1 MVVKKN
7 YTTKRHL
14 PVKLTDLELQDISKN
29 TAKLIQNLQET
40 IDEKKAV
47 AADYTTKINNIK
59 SSIDIASKKVL
70 SGEEDRTIECKVQL
84 NTDNMRKIVIRLD
97 TGIVVDEENLTNE
110 DLQQELDFAKGQEE

>member
-70 SGEEDRTIECKVQL
+70 SGEEDRTIECSVKL
-84 NTDNMRKIVIRLD
+84 DTDNMRKIVARID
-97 TGIVVDEENLTNE
+97 TGVIVAEENLTNE